1 MVCYPHP
8 HQGAFF
14 EQVMT
19 TPAYITKEGLERM
32 MKELADLKLK
42 KREVSERIN
51 KAKDLGDLSENA
63 EYQDA
68 KEEMAFLSG
77 HMLELEDYINRAVVI
92 EQRGTDKVH
101 VGSTVIVSSANG
113 EKTYTIVGANEAN
126 PSAGKISNE
135 TPLAQSLLGKR
146 VGDVVAVMTPSG
158 KVDYTIVKIT

>member
-1 MVCYPHP
+1 
-8 HQGAFF
+8 
-14 EQVMT
+14 MT
-19 TPAYITKEGLERM
+19 APAYITKEGLERM
-32 MKELADLKLK
+32 RKELAELKLK

-68 KEEMAFLSG
+68 KEEMAFLTG

-92 EQRGTDKVH
+92 ERRGTDKVH
-101 VGSTVIVSSANG
+101 VGSTVVVSSANG

-126 PSAGKISNE
+126 PVAGNISNE

-146 VGDVVAVMTPSG
+146 VGDVVGVTTPSG
-158 KVDYTIVKIT
+158 KVDYTVVRIS